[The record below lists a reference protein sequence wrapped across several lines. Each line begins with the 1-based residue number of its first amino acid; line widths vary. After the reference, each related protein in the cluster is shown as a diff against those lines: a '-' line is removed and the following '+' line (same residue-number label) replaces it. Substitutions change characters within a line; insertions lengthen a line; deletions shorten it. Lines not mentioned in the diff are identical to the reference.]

1 MKITEK
7 NLKKDH
13 IKRILLA
20 DHSAENLV
28 YQSIIRNNL
37 LSNKLRK
44 HIFNDNH
51 HNYVKFTSQS
61 YSQFLN
67 DYLQGSR
74 FRVTNKSLLHFNKID
89 KNNKKMKRV
98 YKLIRKTQIRNR
110 CIYTGRSRGI
120 LPKYGVSRIMFRH
133 LVENGYIP
141 GFN

>member
-51 HNYVKFTSQS
+51 HNYVKFTSKS
-61 YSQFLN
+61 YSQFFN
-67 DYLQGSR
+67 DYLQGAR
-74 FRVTNKSLLHFNKID
+74 LRVTTKSLLHLSKKD
-89 KNNKKMKRV
+89 KKMKRAF
-98 YKLIRKTQIRNR
+98 KLIRKTQIRNR

-120 LPKYGVSRIMFRH
+120 LPKYGISRIMFRH